1 MVAIQITTDT
11 TGATL
16 MLGKLGTAVK
26 NWNVPLRA
34 FGRILV
40 RSITENFEAEGRPK
54 PWKPLAMATLFSR
67 LGVGRLVGKRGK
79 ALKRAQQRLA
89 NVMILQDSGVLKN
102 SQRAEVSNNT
112 LRVGPT
118 GPAAIYGRIHQFGGK
133 TGRGKKITIPA
144 RPFLVVQDEDLT
156 ELKDLVSDHIEKQIK
171 G

>member
-1 MVAIQITTDT
+1 MVAIRIRTDT

-16 MLGKLGTAVK
+16 MLGKLGAAVR

-54 PWKPLAMATLFSR
+54 AWRPLAEATLFSR
-67 LGVGRLVGKRGK
+67 LGVGRLVGKKGK
-79 ALKRAQQRLA
+79 ELKRAQKRLA
-89 NVMILQDSGVLKN
+89 NVKILQDSGVLKN

-118 GPAAIYGRIHQFGGK
+118 GPAALYGRIHQFGGK
-133 TGRGKKITIPA
+133 AGRGKKTTIPA
-144 RPFLVVQDEDLT
+144 RPFLVVQDEDLI
-156 ELKDLVSDHIEKQIK
+156 ELKDLMTDHIEKQIK